1 MSGGGRHGF
10 EKPYFPSGCH
20 YRWYTTT
27 EICMILE
34 RFESFVFIGDDSLRH
49 IYAAFNMLLRED
61 LATGGLAEADLKESE
76 RATCRCENQF
86 MRKECTSHIVTDS
99 ESISNSDPS
108 NSHGSP
114 IICNSKSLS
123 SLALKTPQSTTL
135 TSPGTPHTFLPITTS
150 PAPHLH
156 AKLTT
161 LLTTSPET
169 YKPTPIILSLSLASH
184 LSWPAA
190 TSSMDEWVSL
200 ADSSGRNVPF
210 LWIGPNAAGHLK
222 PPGQIL
228 SEGNNAIWHYT
239 LEMGKEARSR
249 EVDALAMYNLTLQ
262 ANSWDGSGYGM
273 RVALVQAMMVSLLL
287 QTHPERTT

>member
-1 MSGGGRHGF
+1 
-10 EKPYFPSGCH
+10 
-20 YRWYTTT
+20 
-27 EICMILE
+27 
-34 RFESFVFIGDDSLRH
+34 
-49 IYAAFNMLLRED
+49 
-61 LATGGLAEADLKESE
+61 
-76 RATCRCENQF
+76 
-86 MRKECTSHIVTDS
+86 
-99 ESISNSDPS
+99 
-108 NSHGSP
+108 
-114 IICNSKSLS
+114 
-123 SLALKTPQSTTL
+123 
-135 TSPGTPHTFLPITTS
+135 
-150 PAPHLH
+150 
-156 AKLTT
+156 
-161 LLTTSPET
+161 
-169 YKPTPIILSLSLASH
+169 
-184 LSWPAA
+184 
-190 TSSMDEWVSL
+190 MDEWVSL